1 MRGGVDQGGVERGGR
16 EAGGGAGAWFEQFGG
31 ERLDGPITGDAFR
44 DWSNRLREVEELVSD
59 PALRS
64 EATRIRQAAREI
76 RSEIKKHAAEPK
88 WELVKELVAD
98 PLRELS
104 QQVSQE
110 LLRKVGDKNSMVP
123 IDKDPVPGRFN
134 ESVRRYYENLGSGR

>member
-1 MRGGVDQGGVERGGR
+1 MTMRGGAERQAGR
-16 EAGGGAGAWFEQFGG
+16 DGGGGAGAWFED
-31 ERLDGPITGDAFR
+31 RLEGPITGDAFR
-44 DWSNRLREVEELVSD
+44 QWSNRLREVEELVSD
-59 PALRS
+59 PAMRG
-64 EATRIRQAAREI
+64 EATKIRQAAREL
-76 RSEIKKHAAEPK
+76 RSEVKKHAAEPK
-88 WELVKELVAD
+88 WDLVKELVAD

-110 LLRKVGDKNSMVP
+110 LLRKAGDKNSMVP